1 MNSYN
6 NFRTLFGIS
15 LVILIVSCINAFG
28 QVTVKDFEKK
38 QYKTFGTMGKAIY
51 ELDGGEEA
59 TLFEHDGKGC
69 LTHMWFGGNW
79 RNYDE
84 LIIRVYVDGEEK
96 AGIEMGLFL
105 GHGIGNKNDDAPWGT
120 SRIGKTGSPS
130 GIYNNYRI
138 PFGKHVKMTA
148 QLPGSGKGKHRFWFI
163 VRGSENVPVE
173 FAGVTLPDAARL
185 RLYKLENYTA
195 EPLEEFD
202 ICNTQKTGMLY
213 KVTVAGKSETLTYL
227 ECIVRAYVGG
237 SDEPLLL
244 ASGLEDYFL
253 GTYYFNKG
261 KYYTDVAGLTHIN
274 AEAGSF
280 SAYRFHEDDHVFYN
294 EGLRLTLRCGEQTER
309 QTWKAKPTKYTA
321 YIWVYEW

>member
-1 MNSYN
+1 MTSSFIVTNRLIA
-6 NFRTLFGIS
+6 FM
-15 LVILIVSCINAFG
+15 LVFVIQGASVFG
-28 QVTVKDFEKK
+28 QNRVQDFEDL

-59 TLFEHDGKGC
+59 ILYEHVGKGC

-84 LIIRVYVDGEEK
+84 LIIRVYVDGEVK
-96 AGIEMGLFL
+96 ASIEMGLFL
-105 GHGIGNKNDDAPWGT
+105 GHGIGNKNDSAPWGT
-120 SRIGKTGSPS
+120 RRIGKTGSPS

-138 PFGKHVKMTA
+138 PFGKNVKMTA
-148 QLPGSGKGKHRFWFI
+148 QLPAGSKGKHRFWFI
-163 VRGSENVPVE
+163 VRGSENIPVE
-173 FAGVTLPDAARL
+173 FAGIRLPDVARL
-185 RLYKLENYTA
+185 KLYKLENYTA
-195 EPLEEFD
+195 SSMEEFD

-213 KVTVAGKSETLTYL
+213 QVTVAAKSETLTYL
-227 ECIVRAYVGG
+227 ECLVRAYIGG
-237 SDEPLLL
+237 SEKPLLL

-280 SAYRFHEDDHVFYN
+280 SAYRFHEDDPVFYKN
-294 EGLRLTLRCGEQTER
+294 GLRLTLRCGEQTEKE
-309 QTWKAKPTKYTA
+309 TWKAKQTKYTT
-321 YIWVYEW
+321 YVWVYEW